1 MFVAQRELEKPTFL
15 KMEIWKSFCVCVKE
29 RKKGKER
36 ATEFQTGISA
46 VMMIILAAQHACRQK
61 MVICLIIFVLQ
72 MIFDAYEASFHNPQE
87 GIWQYKDIFQRDWGN
102 LMSDADRVTLSN
114 TVRVHVANQPAGLLE
129 AMEIKAPRINSFLPR
144 A

>member
-46 VMMIILAAQHACRQK
+46 MMMIILAAQHVCR
-61 MVICLIIFVLQ
+61 
-72 MIFDAYEASFHNPQE
+72 
-87 GIWQYKDIFQRDWGN
+87 
-102 LMSDADRVTLSN
+102 
-114 TVRVHVANQPAGLLE
+114 
-129 AMEIKAPRINSFLPR
+129 
-144 A
+144 